1 VRGAT
6 AALGDEVTA
15 RLQEL
20 HDRARF
26 EELYGGTRVSVLGY
40 LARRSRSP
48 EDAADL
54 LAEVYLTAWRRIDD
68 VPAGDEARLWLFGV
82 ARRVLANHQ
91 RRVRTESGL
100 ASALEASLCSVP
112 LTFDADA
119 DPRSDAVAEALARL
133 SAKDRELLTLSA
145 WEDLSPAEIA
155 VVLGQR
161 VGVVRVRLHRA
172 RKNLREKLSASPA
185 FSLHASSGSRE
196 SVGLTASGR
205 TTAVAPR

>member
-1 VRGAT
+1 VRGAA

-15 RLQEL
+15 LQERR
-20 HDRARF
+20 DRARF

-40 LARRSRSP
+40 LARRSRTP

-54 LAEVYLTAWRRIDD
+54 LAEVYLIAWRRIDD
-68 VPAGDEARLWLFGV
+68 VPTGEEARLWLFGV
-82 ARRVLANHQ
+82 ARRVLANHH
-91 RRVRTESGL
+91 RRARTESGL
-100 ASALEASLCSVP
+100 ATALEASLRSAP
-112 LTFDADA
+112 LTLDADA
-119 DPRSDAVAEALARL
+119 DPTSGVVAEALARL

-172 RKNLREKLSASPA
+172 RKNLRAKLSALPDTST
-185 FSLHASSGSRE
+185 S
-196 SVGLTASGR
+196 TASTNVPR
-205 TTAVAPR
+205 APEVA